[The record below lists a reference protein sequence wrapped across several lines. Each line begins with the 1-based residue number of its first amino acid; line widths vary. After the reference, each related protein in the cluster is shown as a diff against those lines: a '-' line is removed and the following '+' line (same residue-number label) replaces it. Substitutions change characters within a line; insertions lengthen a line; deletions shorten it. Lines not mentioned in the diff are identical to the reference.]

1 MNMIQKIM
9 STKSKGEIAVEMIMR
24 KYTNERINSRM
35 IRFFGESKGKKGDYT
50 NQIAWYKSDLRKKGF
65 VIETTRKSSGVSA
78 IDLDKL
84 AEKYGVEKIER

>member
-1 MNMIQKIM
+1 MSMIQKLM
-9 STKSKGEIAVEMIMR
+9 SNKSKGEVVVEMIMR

-35 IRFFGESKGKKGDYT
+35 IRFFGESKGKKKDYM

-65 VIETTRKSSGVSA
+65 VIETIRKSRGTSTL
-78 IDLDKL
+78 DLDKL